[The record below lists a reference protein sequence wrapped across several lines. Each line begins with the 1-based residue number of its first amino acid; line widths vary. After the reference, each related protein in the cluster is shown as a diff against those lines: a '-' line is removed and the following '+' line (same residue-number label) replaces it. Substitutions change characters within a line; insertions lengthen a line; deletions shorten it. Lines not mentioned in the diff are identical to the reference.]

1 MDRRWIDGGRER
13 AQGCYP
19 GIIRGEMVEGA
30 AIGRE
35 EIVHEMERRLTSDLG
50 GLIGSLVSSVSAIS
64 YRIKESVSDP
74 VERYLQP

>member
-1 MDRRWIDGGRER
+1 
-13 AQGCYP
+13 
-19 GIIRGEMVEGA
+19 MVKGT